1 MAKSEHNGTIGKNKR
16 KEKDTH
22 PDLKGSATIGGIQYW
37 ISGWK
42 REKDGETFYSLSF
55 EPKAEQQGRAQSAQP
70 AKKDPF
76 ESDIPW

>member
-1 MAKSEHNGTIGKNKR
+1 MAQSPHNGTLGKNKR

-22 PDLKGSATIGGIQYW
+22 ADLKGSATIAGIAYW

-42 REKDGETFYSLSF
+42 REKDGEVFYSLSF
-55 EPKAEQQGRAQSAQP
+55 EPKAEQQGRAQSAKP
-70 AKKDPF
+70 AGSNEI

>member
-22 PDLKGSATIGGIQYW
+22 PDLKGSATIAGVPYW

-55 EPKAEQQGRAQSAQP
+55 EPKAQQQGRAQ
-70 AKKDPF
+70 AKSDPF
-76 ESDIPW
+76 KDEVPW